1 MSEGDS
7 GPSGTDSGGGS
18 FWTSLPALLTASA
31 VLLGAV
37 VSAVVT
43 LTDDDGGGSAGAAT
57 TTEANTTTGTGTERR
72 FAALTRPLGRVYFEG
87 DAMYVKA
94 SQPGRPLLVL
104 AESDEALADVRLG
117 ARIDWVSGAKDYG
130 VGFVCRYTDAGNYY
144 LLSVLSGGRY
154 HIVRYR
160 RGKPVSLTGGIQTSG
175 AVDDDGNDVSARCV
189 GSDPVS
195 LTLTVGGQEIATA
208 RDPDGIERGNV
219 GIRLGTSES
228 VVTASFRRFEL
239 RSLE

>member
-31 VLLGAV
+31 VLIGAL

-43 LTDDDGGGSAGAAT
+43 LTNDGGGSDIVLPT
-57 TTEANTTTGTGTERR
+57 TTTPPATGQH
-72 FAALTRPLGRVYFEG
+72 FAAMTRPLGRVYFE
-87 DAMYVKA
+87 DDTMFVKA
-94 SQPGRPLLVL
+94 LQPGRPLLVL
-104 AESDEALADVRLG
+104 AEADEALADVRLG
-117 ARIDWVSGAKDYG
+117 ARVEWVSGAKDYG
-130 VGFVCRYTDAGNYY
+130 VGFVCRYADAGNYY

-160 RGKPVSLTGGIQTSG
+160 RGKPVSLTRGIQTSG
-175 AVDDDGNDVSARCV
+175 AVEEAGNDVAARCV

-195 LTLTVGGQEIATA
+195 LTLTVGGRDIATA
-208 RDPDGIERGNV
+208 RDTDGIERGNV

-228 VVTASFRRFEL
+228 VVTCSFRAFEL
-239 RSLE
+239 RSL